1 MIFLLLFTLV
11 IFIGLIFVVLFL
23 ETDENLR
30 EFLYVIGAMAGGSL
44 ITVIGTLVGKLK
56 ESEPVPVRVL
66 PFSREE
72 MEEMV

>member
-1 MIFLLLFTLV
+1 MIFLLMITLF
-11 IFIGLIFVVLFL
+11 IFVGLIFVVLFL

-30 EFLYVIGAMAGGSL
+30 EFLYVIGAMAGGGL

-72 MEEMV
+72 VENLV